1 MPAAPDSVP
10 PVSQKHFLLDMDG
23 VLVRGREPVPG
34 ALDFLARIEAAGLE
48 YLVLTNNSE
57 YTPADLAHRLKSAG
71 FKIDK
76 TRLFTS
82 AMATARFLDN
92 QHPDGKAFVVG
103 SAGLTTAL
111 HGVDYIITDLE
122 PDYVVL
128 GEGRFDTEAITAAVR
143 HIAAGASFVVTN
155 PDVAGPTENGIV
167 PAAGSV
173 AALIEAA
180 TGVEPYV
187 VGKPNA
193 FMFRS
198 ALNHLDVHSEDTI
211 MVGDNLRTDIRGGME
226 AGMETI
232 LVLSGITPRE
242 AVGPSPYRPTHVV
255 ESVAEIEV

>member
-1 MPAAPDSVP
+1 VP
-10 PVSQKHFLLDMDG
+10 LVSQKHFLLDMDG

-34 ALDFLARIEAAGLE
+34 AREFLTRIETAGLE

-71 FKIDK
+71 FEIDK
-76 TRLFTS
+76 ARLFTS
-82 AMATARFLDN
+82 AMATARFLDS
-92 QHPDGKAFVVG
+92 QHPEGKAFVVG
-103 SAGLTTAL
+103 AAGLTTAL
-111 HGVDYIITDLE
+111 HGVNYIITDME

-143 HIAAGASFVVTN
+143 HVAGGASFVVTN
-155 PDVAGPTENGIV
+155 PDVAGPTENGIA

-173 AALIEAA
+173 AALIETA

-187 VGKPNA
+187 VGKPNP

-198 ALNHLDVHSEDTI
+198 ALNHLDLHSEDTI

-232 LVLSGITPRE
+232 LVLSGITPAD
-242 AVGPSPYRPTHVV
+242 AVARSPYRPSRVV